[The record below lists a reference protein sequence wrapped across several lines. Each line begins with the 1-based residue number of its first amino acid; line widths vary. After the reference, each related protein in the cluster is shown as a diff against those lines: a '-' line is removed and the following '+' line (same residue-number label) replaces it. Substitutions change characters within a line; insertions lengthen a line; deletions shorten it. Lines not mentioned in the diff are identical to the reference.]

1 LLLSTLVTAVI
12 LGVVYVLVQSKLFAP
27 NRFAES
33 PGNSGT
39 SFLLK
44 LLLSLL

>member
-1 LLLSTLVTAVI
+1 TAVI
-12 LGVVYVLVQSKLFAP
+12 LGVVYVLVQSRLLAP

-39 SFLLK
+39 FFLLK
-44 LLLSLL
+44 PLLSLL

>member
-1 LLLSTLVTAVI
+1 LLLSTLITAVI
-12 LGVVYVLVQSKLFAP
+12 LGVVYVLVQCRSLAP

-33 PGNSGT
+33 LGNFGT

-44 LLLSLL
+44 LLLSLP